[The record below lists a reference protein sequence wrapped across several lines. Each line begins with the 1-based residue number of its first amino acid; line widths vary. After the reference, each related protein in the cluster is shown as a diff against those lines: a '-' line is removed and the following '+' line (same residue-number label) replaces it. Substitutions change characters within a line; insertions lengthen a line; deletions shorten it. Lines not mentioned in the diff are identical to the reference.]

1 MILSALS
8 LLIGLS
14 NIFGLQILTPMG
26 KDKFLSYSVLLG
38 VVVSVGLNLLLVPKY
53 QENGAAWSNLIAE
66 ITVTAA
72 TFYFANKSIKISFD
86 WVFIFKNIVF
96 ALPLFLIPNVVSQ
109 LHMDTITG
117 LVISIVIS
125 VVYFILIQLYVIKN
139 TLIRNLKNSVL
150 H

>member
-86 WVFIFKNIVF
+86 WY
-96 ALPLFLIPNVVSQ
+96 LFLKISY
-109 LHMDTITG
+109 LHC
-117 LVISIVIS
+117 L
-125 VVYFILIQLYVIKN
+125 YFSSLMWFLNYIWIQ
-139 TLIRNLKNSVL
+139 
-150 H
+150 